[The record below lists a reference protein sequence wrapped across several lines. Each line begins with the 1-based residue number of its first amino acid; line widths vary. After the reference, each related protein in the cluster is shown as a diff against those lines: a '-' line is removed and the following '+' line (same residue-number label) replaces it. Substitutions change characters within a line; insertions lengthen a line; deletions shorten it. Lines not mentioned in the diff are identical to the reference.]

1 MAPILSGN
9 TLGLKFMQRG
19 AAAKAATQDR
29 KQEEAKKQADVRQQS
44 IVRKQD
50 SSEDE
55 VSSSEESDTD
65 EDMPI
70 APVAS
75 TSRLPARTQS

>member
-19 AAAKAATQDR
+19 AAAKAATEVR
-29 KQEEAKKQADVRQQS
+29 KQEETKKQADVRQQS
-44 IVRKQD
+44 VVRKQD
-50 SSEDE
+50 SSEE
-55 VSSSEESDTD
+55 EGSSSDESDSD
-65 EDMPI
+65 DDMPI